1 MSLTANGQ
9 TAAEDVRR
17 AGVNAYGLYHLAEA
31 ERLFRE
37 ALRIAEDNEDH
48 YEAGLDR
55 IALAEV
61 YHAMGRFTESRQAF
75 EESLAIFKHE
85 RHFSEAAIVLSGLAS
100 ISATQRNY
108 TQAVT
113 YLKEATALVKKI
125 ETAGS
130 EAEMRTTNVSG
141 MVYFAQGKYKKA
153 EEYFRRAVVL
163 ASAREVVGGVLPL
176 VETLNNLASAYLFQ
190 RKYAI
195 AEETY
200 LRALNLAQNA
210 VGPSHPALAEI
221 YFNLGH
227 LYLLRDRL
235 ANADAHFRRSLEIAA
250 QGETSPAVFVIRNLV
265 MLSKVQVRMGQA
277 ATAEA
282 LLTRALELAR
292 KNEGTKYL
300 VPDVLEPYSQV
311 LQSLHRS
318 EEARSAF
325 GEARRIR
332 AEQAMIIRV
341 R

>member
-1 MSLTANGQ
+1 
-9 TAAEDVRR
+9 
-17 AGVNAYGLYHLAEA
+17 
-31 ERLFRE
+31 
-37 ALRIAEDNEDH
+37 
-48 YEAGLDR
+48 
-55 IALAEV
+55 
-61 YHAMGRFTESRQAF
+61 
-75 EESLAIFKHE
+75 
-85 RHFSEAAIVLSGLAS
+85 VLSGLAS

-282 LLTRALELAR
+282 LLTRALGLAR
-292 KNEGTKYL
+292 KTEGTKYL
-300 VPDVLEPYSQV
+300 IPDVLEPYSQV